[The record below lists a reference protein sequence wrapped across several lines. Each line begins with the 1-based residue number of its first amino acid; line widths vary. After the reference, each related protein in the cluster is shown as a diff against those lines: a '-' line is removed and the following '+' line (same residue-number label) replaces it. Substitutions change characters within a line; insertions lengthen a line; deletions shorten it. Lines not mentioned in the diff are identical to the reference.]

1 MTKYIKNSLIITVL
15 FFIFSVI
22 FLVVFFNKTSRDSL
36 VEQVQHRQQLSV
48 RAGSK
53 SIESFVNSV
62 GKSLLIMSTNPS
74 QDNLD
79 HFVEAYSSLG
89 ILGITLSDKDGTVIK
104 ASNTIDVLD
113 LGQDLSDRDYFKW
126 AKETKDGEFK
136 AFAPI
141 ISRRGPSKDT
151 YIIPVAVSIFSEDK
165 KFNGVLVTA
174 IPLSDLA
181 RDYLEN
187 LKILDT
193 SKVYL
198 VTSKGE
204 IIYADYPDLTG
215 KYVKDIFVSDFLGK
229 SKVLEILFDCLG
241 KDEES
246 KLNLAIPS
254 FENNFKLEPY
264 LISSSPIHI
273 SDQLWKVVVVTPEK
287 SLLAFTYKIFNSQIL
302 ALFVI
307 FVVFIFLTLRISKNS
322 GYQEAVVDEHKKHKI
337 NS

>member
-1 MTKYIKNSLIITVL
+1 MA
-15 FFIFSVI
+15 
-22 FLVVFFNKTSRDSL
+22 
-36 VEQVQHRQQLSV
+36 E
-48 RAGSK
+48 
-53 SIESFVNSV
+53 E
-62 GKSLLIMSTNPS
+62 
-74 QDNLD
+74 DNLLENPRNRLNY
-79 HFVEAYSSLG
+79 FVKTWSSMG
-89 ILGITLSDKDGTVIK
+89 ILGVTLTDKSGRVVR
-104 ASNTIDVLD
+104 ASNTIDIPD
-113 LGQDLSDRDYFKW
+113 LGQNLSDRDYFKW

-151 YIIPVAVSIFSEDK
+151 YVIPVAASTFSEDK

-287 SLLAFTYKIFNSQIL
+287 SLLVFTYKIFNSQIL
-302 ALFVI
+302 ALFII

-322 GYQEAVVDEHKKHKI
+322 GYQEAVVDEHQKHNI